1 MVEKP
6 ASSGLCHGINSPE
19 IAAKSIRRAICSQR
33 LQMGLIVVVSAAAR
47 DRGFHMKRVC
57 TALLAISALALALVS
72 AEAATLRIGIQDDPD
87 ALDPALSGTYTGRF
101 VFAALCDKLVDIS
114 PDLKIVPQLAESWE
128 WAADGKAITFTLRHN
143 VSFHDGTP
151 FDAQAVKFNIER
163 MKTMPDSKRK
173 AELAPIATVEVQ
185 GADKVKFILS
195 GPFVPLLA
203 NLSDRAGMMVS
214 PKAVAEKAG
223 EFAAAPVCA
232 GPYQFTE
239 RKSRDLIRLK
249 KFPGYWNAGEIG
261 YDEVVYDYV
270 PDSTVR
276 LSRLRA
282 GDLDLAERIAPTDL
296 KTVREDANLLLHAGQ
311 GLAVAHLMFNVGAGA
326 KADTPLGK
334 SAVLRQAFEL
344 SIDRNVINRVAFN
357 GEFLADNQMIPPSSP
372 FYDQAR
378 KAPARDVAKA
388 KAMIASAGM
397 TRVPV
402 ELMFENV
409 AGDTRVAQIVQSMA
423 GEAGFDVKL
432 LPLETTSAIER
443 YLNGNFEAYIGNWSG
458 RADPDPTLI
467 SFFSCAG
474 SQNVNK
480 YCNKDLDA
488 ILTQARAEADE
499 AKRKALYAEATD
511 IYLGALSSI
520 PLYHPNWFF
529 AARKSVGGVVMVPDG
544 LLRLSGVKPVK
555 P

>member
-1 MVEKP
+1 
-6 ASSGLCHGINSPE
+6 
-19 IAAKSIRRAICSQR
+19 
-33 LQMGLIVVVSAAAR
+33 
-47 DRGFHMKRVC
+47 MKRVA
-57 TALLAISALALALVS
+57 TVLTAISMTALALVS
-72 AEAATLRIGIQDDPD
+72 ADAASLRVGIQDDPD

-128 WAADGKAITFTLRHN
+128 WAADGKSISFTLRKN
-143 VSFHDGTP
+143 VTFHDGTA
-151 FDAQAVKFNIER
+151 FDAAAVKFNIER

-173 AELAPIATVEVQ
+173 AELAPIATVE
-185 GADKVKFILS
+185 AIAPDKVKFNLS
-195 GPFVPLLA
+195 EPFVPLLA

-214 PKAVAEKAG
+214 PKAAGEKAG

-232 GPYQFTE
+232 GPYQFVE

-249 KFPGYWNAGEIG
+249 KYPGHWNAGQIG
-261 YDEVVYDYV
+261 YDEIVYSYV

-276 LSRLRA
+276 LSRVRA

-296 KTVREDANLLLHAGQ
+296 KTVRDDANLSLHSGK
-311 GLAVAHLMFNVGAGA
+311 GLAVAHLMFNVGGA
-326 KADTPLGK
+326 KSQTPLGQN
-334 SAVLRQAFEL
+334 ATLRQAFEL
-344 SIDRNVINRVAFN
+344 AIDRDVINKVAFN
-357 GEFLADNQMIPPSSP
+357 GEFVADNQMIPPSSP
-372 FYDQAR
+372 FYDQSH

-388 KAMIASAGM
+388 KALIAAAGM
-397 TRVPV
+397 TRVPM
-402 ELMFENV
+402 ELSYENT
-409 AGDTRVAQIVQSMA
+409 AGDNRVAQIMQSMA

-432 LPLETTSAIER
+432 LPMETATAIER

-467 SFFSCAG
+467 AFFSCAG

-488 ILTQARAEADE
+488 YLNQARAEADE
-499 AKRKALYAEATD
+499 AKRKALYAKATD
-511 IYLGALSSI
+511 IYLTALSSI

-529 AARKSVGGVVMVPDG
+529 AARKSVGGIVMVPDG
-544 LLRLSGVKPVK
+544 LLRMVGVKPAN
-555 P
+555 

>member
-1 MVEKP
+1 M
-6 ASSGLCHGINSPE
+6 
-19 IAAKSIRRAICSQR
+19 RRV
-33 LQMGLIVVVSAAAR
+33 LTV
-47 DRGFHMKRVC
+47 
-57 TALLAISALALALVS
+57 LLALSTMALALAS
-72 AEAATLRIGIQDDPD
+72 ANAATLRVGIQDDPD

-114 PDLKIVPQLAESWE
+114 PDLKITAQLAESWE
-128 WAADGKAITFTLRHN
+128 WAGDGRAITFTLRKN
-143 VSFHDGTP
+143 VTFHDGTA

-173 AELAPIATVEVQ
+173 AELAPIAAVEVL
-185 GADKVKFILS
+185 GADKVKFDLS
-195 GPFVPLLA
+195 DPFVPLLA

-214 PKAVAEKAG
+214 PKAATEKAG
-223 EFAAAPVCA
+223 EFAASPVCA
-232 GPYQFTE
+232 GPYQFVE

-249 KFPGYWNAGEIG
+249 KYPGYWNAGQIG
-261 YDEVVYDYV
+261 YDEVVYSYV

-276 LSRLRA
+276 LSRVRA

-296 KTVREDANLLLHAGQ
+296 KTVRDDPNLVLHAGQ

-334 SAVLRQAFEL
+334 RVALRQALEL

-388 KAMIASAGM
+388 RAMIAAEGM
-397 TRVPV
+397 SRVPV
-402 ELMFENV
+402 ELTYEN
-409 AGDTRVAQIVQSMA
+409 ALGDSRVAQIIQSMA
-423 GEAGFDVKL
+423 GEAGFDIKL
-432 LPLETTSAIER
+432 SPLETTSAIDR

-467 SFFSCAG
+467 AFFSCAG

-480 YCNKDLDA
+480 YCNKELDA
-488 ILTQARAEADE
+488 ILTQARGEADE
-499 AKRKALYAEATD
+499 AKRKALYAKATD
-511 IYLGALSSI
+511 IYLAALPTI

-529 AARKSVGGVVMVPDG
+529 AARKSVGGIVMVPDG
-544 LLRLSGVKPVK
+544 LLRLTGVKPAN
-555 P
+555 

>member
-1 MVEKP
+1 M
-6 ASSGLCHGINSPE
+6 
-19 IAAKSIRRAICSQR
+19 R
-33 LQMGLIVVVSAAAR
+33 
-47 DRGFHMKRVC
+47 RVC
-57 TALLAISALALALVS
+57 TALWAISTVALALTS
-72 AEAATLRIGIQDDPD
+72 AQAATLRVGIQDDPD

-101 VFAALCDKLVDIS
+101 VFAALCDKLVDIA
-114 PDLKIVPQLAESWE
+114 PDLTIVPQLAQSWQ
-128 WAADGKAITFTLRHN
+128 WAPDGKAITFTLRQN
-143 VSFHDGTP
+143 VTFHDGTP
-151 FDAQAVKFNIER
+151 FDAAAVKFNIER

-173 AELAPIATVEVQ
+173 SELAPIATVEVLS
-185 GADKVKFILS
+185 ADTVKFNLS
-195 GPFVPLLA
+195 DPFVPLLA

-214 PKAVAEKAG
+214 PKAASEKAG
-223 EFAAAPVCA
+223 EFAASPVCA
-232 GPYQFTE
+232 GPYQFVE

-249 KFPGYWNAGEIG
+249 KYPGYWNAGQIG

-276 LSRLRA
+276 LARLRA

-296 KTVREDANLLLHAGQ
+296 KTVRDDANLTLHAGQ

-344 SIDRNVINRVAFN
+344 AIDRTVINRVAFN

-372 FYDQAR
+372 FYDGEH
-378 KAPARDVAKA
+378 KVPARDVAKA

-402 ELMFENV
+402 ELTYEN
-409 AGDTRVAQIVQSMA
+409 ALGDSRVAQIMQSMA

-443 YLNGNFEAYIGNWSG
+443 YANGNFEAYIGNWSG
-458 RADPDPTLI
+458 RADPDPTLV

-480 YCNKDLDA
+480 YCDKSLDA
-488 ILTQARAEADE
+488 ILNAARSEAD
-499 AKRKALYAEATD
+499 ANKRKALYARATD
-511 IYLGALSSI
+511 IYLAALPSI

-529 AARKSVGGVVMVPDG
+529 AARKSVAGIVMVPDG
-544 LLRLSGVKPVK
+544 LLRLTGVKPAN
-555 P
+555 

>member
-1 MVEKP
+1 MR
-6 ASSGLCHGINSPE
+6 S
-19 IAAKSIRRAICSQR
+19 
-33 LQMGLIVVVSAAAR
+33 
-47 DRGFHMKRVC
+47 VC
-57 TALLAISALALALVS
+57 TALLAISTMALALVS
-72 AEAATLRIGIQDDPD
+72 AQAATLRVGIQDDPD
-87 ALDPALSGTYTGRF
+87 ALDPALSGTYAGRL
-101 VFAALCDKLVDIS
+101 VFAALCDKLVDLS
-114 PDLKIVPQLAESWE
+114 PDLKIVPQLAESWQ
-128 WAADGKAITFTLRHN
+128 WADDGKAITFTLRKN
-143 VSFHDGTP
+143 VTFHDGTP
-151 FDAQAVKFNIER
+151 FDAAAVKFNIER

-173 AELAPIATVEVQ
+173 AELAPIATVEVLGVDQ
-185 GADKVKFILS
+185 VKFNLS
-195 GPFVPLLA
+195 DRFVPLLA

-214 PKAVAEKAG
+214 PKAASEKAG

-232 GPYQFTE
+232 GPYQFVE

-249 KFPGYWNAGEIG
+249 KFPGYWNAGAIG

-276 LSRLRA
+276 LSRVRA

-296 KTVREDANLLLHAGQ
+296 KTVREDANLVLHAGQ

-388 KAMIASAGM
+388 KAMIAAAGM

-402 ELMFENV
+402 ELTYEN
-409 AGDTRVAQIVQSMA
+409 ALGDGRVAQIVQSMV

-432 LPLETTSAIER
+432 LPLETTSAIDR

-488 ILTQARAEADE
+488 VLTKARGEADE
-499 AKRKALYAEATD
+499 ATRKSLYAEATD

-529 AARKSVGGVVMVPDG
+529 AARKSVGGIVMVPDG
-544 LLRLSGVKPVK
+544 LLRLTGVKPVN
-555 P
+555 